1 MSQGLE
7 KFVQQH
13 REEMDAFEP
22 GPVVW
27 NNISRELAKPK
38 QQEGILISM
47 RFIRRAVAAII
58 IIAAGTSAW
67 YLMRPK
73 QEIVS
78 PELAK
83 NVEHTVPKNEPE
95 QPATNNTQPGTM
107 PENSPGPSSGSGQI
121 AGKEKEMTPEQ
132 EGAEDGMKGVLARY
146 TDEVANK
153 QRELEKVKTEEPL
166 LYKQFAGDFKKLDST
181 YHILKQ
187 QLPVNPNREQ
197 ILEAMIQNLQYQ
209 ESLLTQQLN
218 IIRKIKQAKK
228 QAYEKAYQ
236 SI

>member
-13 REEMDAFEP
+13 REELDAFEP

-58 IIAAGTSAW
+58 IIAAGSAAW
-67 YLMRPK
+67 YLMRPGHSVQKPEVAHNLPQAAPK
-73 QEIVS
+73 QEEQPVTNPGTTTMPDNS
-78 PELAK
+78 PAPTQQEGLAK
-83 NVEHTVPKNEPE
+83 KEDKPAPE
-95 QPATNNTQPGTM
+95 ADDA
-107 PENSPGPSSGSGQI
+107 S
-121 AGKEKEMTPEQ
+121 
-132 EGAEDGMKGVLARY
+132 AELVHY
-146 TDEVANK
+146 TELVAIK
-153 QRELEKVKTEEPL
+153 QRQLSKIKTEEPL
-166 LYKQFAGDFKKLDST
+166 LYRQFAGDFKKLDST

-209 ESLLTQQLN
+209 EALLTQQLN
-218 IIRKIKQAKK
+218 VIKKIKHAKK
-228 QAYEKAYQ
+228 EAYEKAYQ

>member
-1 MSQGLE
+1 MSKDLE

-47 RFIRRAVAAII
+47 RFIRRAVAAVFIV
-58 IIAAGTSAW
+58 AAGLTAW

-73 QEIVS
+73 QETVKQDM
-78 PELAK
+78 AK
-83 NVEHTVPKNEPE
+83 
-95 QPATNNTQPGTM
+95 NTQPAAPEKLGQQPIDSNTQPTTM
-107 PENSPGPSSGSGQI
+107 PENSPGPVSGSEQI
-121 AGKEKEMTPEQ
+121 AGREKNVSPGKEEP
-132 EGAEDGMKGVLARY
+132 EDGMSVILARY
-146 TDEVANK
+146 KDEVASK
-153 QRELEKVKTEEPL
+153 QSELNKVKTEEPL
-166 LYKQFAGDFKKLDST
+166 LYRQFAGDFKKLDST
-181 YHILKQ
+181 YHILKK

-197 ILEAMIQNLQYQ
+197 ILEAMIQNLKYQ
-209 ESLLTQQLN
+209 EALLTQQLE
-218 IIRKIKQAKK
+218 IIRKIKHAKK